1 MKLKGFREALK
12 EGLTV
17 RFGEKAKSLVGLGL
31 NLRPRREGEE
41 DGGAMVNCIVAIFSA
56 GAGRRGDDDEPF
68 WRQRLNVTVK
78 APPWFRTKII
88 IFFFFPF
95 LLYKQ
100 THLIKYTNFIL
111 NVTINHLLFLNF

>member
-12 EGLTV
+12 EGLTL

-41 DGGAMVNCIVAIFSA
+41 DGGAMVNCMVAIFSEDVPVPV
-56 GAGRRGDDDEPF
+56 RGDDDEPF

-78 APPWFRTKII
+78 APP
-88 IFFFFPF
+88 
-95 LLYKQ
+95 
-100 THLIKYTNFIL
+100 
-111 NVTINHLLFLNF
+111 